1 MGGALGKADHFTTK
15 RVFLAEVVH
24 VCIKNF
30 FRGSKVLTDILVL
43 GYSKA
48 WMQKQTIVKE
58 NVIVH
63 FFRCMIEKYIRI
75 VSYVHIVLFGLV
87 TFIRSKHDTFFLY
100 SYTAYPTSLVGQ
112 FINVCHSLPTNFEAP
127 LDAWC
132 TSLHHETS
140 VCGRDEAYFWLAQP
154 IVHMY
159 HTIRFGEENCKS

>member
-1 MGGALGKADHFTTK
+1 M
-15 RVFLAEVVH
+15 FLAEVGH
-24 VCIKNF
+24 VFIKNTLK
-30 FRGSKVLTDILVL
+30 GSEVLTDILVL

-63 FFRCMIEKYIRI
+63 FFRCMIEKYICI

-127 LDAWC
+127 L
-132 TSLHHETS
+132 SLMPGAHHFTTKQVFVAEM
-140 VCGRDEAYFWLAQP
+140 RH
-154 IVHMY
+154 I
-159 HTIRFGEENCKS
+159 FGLHSQ